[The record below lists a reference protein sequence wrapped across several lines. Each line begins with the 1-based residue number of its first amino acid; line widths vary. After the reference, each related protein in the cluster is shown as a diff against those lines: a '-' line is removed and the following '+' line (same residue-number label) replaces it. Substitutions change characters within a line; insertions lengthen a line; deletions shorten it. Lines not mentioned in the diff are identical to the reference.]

1 MMIKHKYIEHLAD
14 LESIRNDSTMSPR
27 VRELVDDL
35 QKILTA
41 ELYNLVN
48 NRSIDEKN

>member
-1 MMIKHKYIEHLAD
+1 MIKHKYIEHLAD
-14 LESIRNDSTMSPR
+14 LENIRNDPMMSPR

-41 ELYNLVN
+41 ELYNVVN
-48 NRSIDEKN
+48 NRTVDDRT